1 MRGLPPVRAPPF
13 SEKRTLLFSARLRAA
28 SFEQHL
34 AKNRYSCSTTIRAE
48 PPANFAA
55 GLPAELTGHLR
66 TFKHALHACVAGS

>member
-1 MRGLPPVRAPPF
+1 MRVPTPVQALPFWERVPF
-13 SEKRTLLFSARLRAA
+13 YFSLSKTSLL
-28 SFEQHL
+28 EQPS
-34 AKNRYSCSTTIRAE
+34 AKNSYSCSITIRAE